1 MSKTIWKVFV
11 ILIVLVLG
19 LIAWQIMFKG
29 GGVVR
34 VIWNAAVTPVEDV
47 VNNVVGSNVLNLQW
61 GADAGKVDAQ
71 VDNNNL
77 NSQNTNAVQ

>member
-47 VNNVVGSNVLNLQW
+47 VNNVVGSDVLDLQW
-61 GADAGKVDAQ
+61 GTGAKVDAQ
-71 VDNNNL
+71 IDNNNV